1 MDVEIAFEL
10 SMPDGTTGSDL
21 YFDENSKEWR
31 VAVSPAATTTY
42 PLEIDVGDTMDWGTL
57 AVIAREVLPGSY
69 TFTMKMLSATET
81 ESGYLFET
89 VQQVTVTII
98 VEGEVDEEGGS
109 SSSGDTDSLLPG
121 PSFISVILILSALVY
136 RRRK

>member
-1 MDVEIAFEL
+1 MAYDVEKLIKLLPKKDDNEL
-10 SMPDGTTGSDL
+10 CRMFKNAIDIIS
-21 YFDENSKEWR
+21 NNK
-31 VAVSPAATTTY
+31 
-42 PLEIDVGDTMDWGTL
+42 PLKQE
-57 AVIAREVLPGSY
+57 A
-69 TFTMKMLSATET
+69 MKMLSATET

-98 VEGEVDEEGGS
+98 VEGEVAEEGG